1 MSAVIPV
8 VAVVL
13 LAVSLLLRMG
23 TELRRHRSWE
33 DLPLLRQ
40 SMAEVDVEGTEV
52 EVVNKP
58 LKAAF
63 VWLPL
68 LMLLA
73 VTVLI
78 VFQDARTATWGRLP
92 FDVLVL
98 LALMYGTARKLS
110 PGPVLVMNRAG
121 VAFPR
126 HGVSLAWDQV
136 REVRLTEVARHQ
148 RALNGDESVI
158 AFLPRDT
165 RAVTRRMGGLTRLAA
180 VTAGNAYGS
189 PLAVL
194 VAPLDLS
201 AEEIAVVAE
210 KYAGRAN
217 LVTDAR

>member
-1 MSAVIPV
+1 MSDVIPV
-8 VAVVL
+8 AAVGL
-13 LAVSLLLRMG
+13 LAASLLLRMT

-58 LKAAF
+58 VKAAF

-68 LMLLA
+68 LMLLV

-98 LALMYGTARKLS
+98 LGLGYGTARKVS
-110 PGPVLVMNRAG
+110 PGPVLVMNSAG
-121 VAFPR
+121 VVFPR
-126 HGVSLAWDQV
+126 HGVSLTWGQV
-136 REVRLTEVARHQ
+136 KEVRLVEVARHQ
-148 RALNGDESVI
+148 RALNGDESVV

-165 RAVTRRMGGLTRLAA
+165 QAVTRRMRGLTRLAA
-180 VTAGNAYGS
+180 VTARNAYGS
-189 PLAVL
+189 PLAIL
-194 VAPLDLS
+194 VAPLDLG

-210 KYAGRAN
+210 KYAGRTN